1 MSYNVIAMKKVYSL
15 IALAASVVIAA
26 ISCSK
31 EVQAP
36 NETIEEPSTEVSQVV
51 PDIHFNAIS
60 NGQIDPAETKTAAV
74 IDGDETYVKWLSTD
88 RLIIVE
94 SATKAGSTTVN
105 SIKTSGAPSLTAKD
119 GHDDVVASFGA
130 TVSGSPVDGAEDY
143 IYTAIYPSV
152 VVAETETNLVE
163 KTTPGTYRLN
173 FPSAQHLQGNN
184 LSSDSD
190 LLISTPVHKGTTR
203 VVEDEDLE
211 FRYKRIGTLVK
222 LTLKG
227 LTASETI
234 QSVTVTAPKNIAGFI
249 NVNPAEGSYETAP
262 YYNQSTSVILTVDD
276 VTTTGNDIVWFRVL
290 PGAWESGQTLQ
301 VVVETDKATYSR
313 TTAKS
318 TAIALTKNLEF
329 VDGGLTKLA
338 VNMATRRDSKD
349 TSVKYDITSSTSE
362 IDDEATYL
370 ITSTVEG
377 KTYAMASHSSN
388 SYYGKVDM
396 LSEPV
401 AGVLSVTTEEVVTVN
416 FIAVSGEDGKYYVK
430 DSENNYV
437 GCSSAKTLLFNS
449 TFATIKDNDSYKWE
463 ISYSAGTP
471 TLSSSAGDLKYNS
484 SAPRF
489 LTYAS
494 GQKDISIYVQR
505 GTLKADPELRFL
517 DDSDNEV
524 SSINLAWD
532 DRGTFSAPTLANPY
546 SVSVAYTSSNT
557 AAVSVDS
564 EGNLTINGGGTA
576 TITATS
582 IASATY
588 RVGTASYKIKVTG
601 APVAVETINI
611 TETWSASLKDE
622 SGNNTKFVTSG
633 DDVWTIDAKYGRKAQ
648 GNGEEDQVATLYS
661 PKFNLSGVTKG
672 TLKFTHIA
680 NYFTNKTNLKSDVQ
694 ILIKKDDGEWSSFLS
709 DAQLPSGSTWDETD
723 VEYDLSAYVGHLLQ
737 FKVDYT
743 SSSARYGTYEINTF
757 SIDIP
762 VHSVTATPATDILM
776 GGDAGSTY
784 TITIESNYNWTASFS
799 SASVWG
805 TNFDIYVDDAS
816 DEENK
821 QNSSGTLAGSA
832 GETVLIFKSKQ
843 DGDSDDVT
851 SFGTVTFSDGTANSG
866 AINIKQSKKGGSS
879 VPAGTVLW
887 AETWTGATTAASGN
901 DSATPSAN
909 YGIGTTVYNSG
920 TVTYSQ
926 SANTVYVRNEE
937 LAGGTKPE
945 LMLSSGKTWTIA
957 DIPTG
962 GAAKLTLTYASNNTK
977 SSVTCSTTGAKI
989 SGSSKSYTI
998 TTGGADTITLVF
1010 GCSGNTRID
1019 DVSLVVAPTE

>member
-36 NETIEEPSTEVSQVV
+36 NETIEEPSAEVSQVV

-74 IDGDETYVKWLSTD
+74 IDGNETYVKWLSTD

-163 KTTPGTYRLN
+163 KSTPGTYRLN

-190 LLISTPVHKGTTR
+190 LLISTPVHKGATR

-222 LTLKG
+222 LTLKN

-262 YYNQSTSVILTVDD
+262 YYNQSTSVTLTVDD
-276 VTTTGNDIVWFRVL
+276 VTSTGNDIVWFRVL
-290 PGAWESGQTLQ
+290 PGAWKSGQTLQ

-318 TAIALTKNLEF
+318 NAIALTKNLEF

-338 VNMATRRDSKD
+338 VNMGTRRDSKD

-449 TFATIKDNDSYKWE
+449 TFAAIKDNDSYKWE

-494 GQKDISIYVQR
+494 GQKDISLYVQR

-517 DDSDNEV
+517 DDLDNEV

-532 DRGTFSAPTLANPY
+532 DRGTFSAPTLANPH

-564 EGNLTINGGGTA
+564 EGNLTINGGGKA
-576 TITATS
+576 VITASST
-582 IASATY
+582 ANATY
-588 RVGTASYKIKVTG
+588 RKGVASFQINVTG
-601 APVAVETINI
+601 APVAVETIVVSG
-611 TETWSASLKDE
+611 TWSASLKDE
-622 SGNNTKFVTSG
+622 SGNNAKFADDGQSIWVVDDTYGHMAANNVT
-633 DDVWTIDAKYGRKAQ
+633 A
-648 GNGEEDQVATLYS
+648 ATFYS
-661 PKFNLSGVTKG
+661 PKFDMSSVEAGSITFSHTGNVTGTSYQDLGKAYYTLDDGDTWTQITLSNPAKNWSWQTATISSTIYAGKIIQFRWDFQGNASQTWEVKDFVITVPEHSITVNGKDSPLTIELDGDATKST
-672 TLKFTHIA
+672 TLTIASNYTWSVKSTTGQPA
-680 NYFTNKTNLKSDVQ
+680 NYTYTKDSDTQ
-694 ILIKKDDGEWSSFLS
+694 ITVTPAADNT
-709 DAQLPSGSTWDETD
+709 SGS
-723 VEYDLSAYVGHLLQ
+723 
-737 FKVDYT
+737 K
-743 SSSARYGTYEINTF
+743 NT
-757 SIDIP
+757 
-762 VHSVTATPATDILM
+762 
-776 GGDAGSTY
+776 
-784 TITIESNYNWTASFS
+784 
-799 SASVWG
+799 
-805 TNFDIYVDDAS
+805 
-816 DEENK
+816 
-821 QNSSGTLAGSA
+821 
-832 GETVLIFKSKQ
+832 
-843 DGDSDDVT
+843 
-851 SFGTVTFSDGTANSG
+851 
-866 AINIKQSKKGGSS
+866 
-879 VPAGTVLW
+879 
-887 AETWTGATTAASGN
+887 
-901 DSATPSAN
+901 
-909 YGIGTTVYNSG
+909 GIGTMVLTDGVVDFSITFDQKNKESDLEITLTKDNLNISGTSYSSGAERTGEVNSISFGSVYTCAGNSVIQGQKSNMRIYNKSSLGTIKSIVVTQTTNTNPIIMYSGSSAKPSSG
-920 TVTYSQ
+920 TVTGTTSGQVTTYDLSGLNA
-926 SANTVYVRNEE
+926 SYFNLAAGSTGVVYI
-937 LAGGTKPE
+937 
-945 LMLSSGKTWTIA
+945 SSIV
-957 DIPTG
+957 I
-962 GAAKLTLTYASNNTK
+962 TY
-977 SSVTCSTTGAKI
+977 
-989 SGSSKSYTI
+989 
-998 TTGGADTITLVF
+998 
-1010 GCSGNTRID
+1010 
-1019 DVSLVVAPTE
+1019 E